1 MFVYIYV
8 SAYMHLKGQLYAV
21 LSSNQVKESGQL
33 FGVIGINLNEG

>member
-1 MFVYIYV
+1 
-8 SAYMHLKGQLYAV
+8 MHLKGQLYAV